1 MKSDQIMRDF
11 WNKRYD
17 ETTFAYGENPN
28 AYFAD
33 KIPSISASKILF
45 PCEGEGRN
53 AVYAAQLGC
62 EVHAF
67 DLSESAKKKAE
78 ILVKKYKVNI
88 DYVVSELKTIDYPA
102 ESFDA
107 LVLIFAHF
115 SAEKRK
121 EYHQKLIG
129 LLKKDGI
136 LILEGFSK
144 KHQKYQSENPQA
156 GGPQNPEML
165 YDLEDL
171 KTDFTGFD
179 FVEAYETDT
188 ELKEGLYH
196 VGKASVVRIMAIK
209 K

>member
-1 MKSDQIMRDF
+1 MRDF
-11 WNKRYD
+11 WNKRYG
-17 ETTFAYGENPN
+17 ETIFAYGENPN
-28 AYFAD
+28 VYFAD
-33 KIPSISASKILF
+33 KIPSISVSKILF

-78 ILVKKYKVNI
+78 TLVQKYKVNI
-88 DYVVSELKTIDYPA
+88 DYVVSEVEKIDYPT

-115 SAEKRK
+115 PAEKRK

-144 KHQKYQSENPQA
+144 NHQKHQNENPQA
-156 GGPQNPEML
+156 GGPNNPEML
-165 YDLEDL
+165 FDLEDL
-171 KTDFTGFD
+171 KTDFTTCE
-179 FVEAYETDT
+179 FVEAYETDV
-188 ELKEGLYH
+188 ELNEGLYH
-196 VGKASVVRIMAIK
+196 IGKASVVRIMAIK